1 MPGTV
6 TECMGTITATATTT
20 VSHTE
25 HTSACMT
32 VGTVE
37 TIADLVTAQHVS
49 RGILAVDTE
58 GSRIMETEESRIMAK
73 EGLSTTETEMVAAT
87 SAAIVA
93 TARYV
98 TMASAI
104 TK

>member
-20 VSHTE
+20 VLHTE

-32 VGTVE
+32 VGIVE
-37 TIADLVTAQHVS
+37 TIADLATAQHVS
-49 RGILAVDTE
+49 QDILAVEAEGLRIMERE
-58 GSRIMETEESRIMAK
+58 GSR
-73 EGLSTTETEMVAAT
+73 TTETEAAAAT